1 MFPNTF
7 LRLQFQK
14 NDCFK
19 EPEIQNIT
27 ILDQSFFVIRKKK
40 INLAKKSFWIYNFS
54 SCEKKNLDL
63 CLRGSPKK
71 KKLGPCKTQPSCQ
84 KNSSLVCSIF
94 FGGRQI
100 PEVWRHRSEGPC
112 FFGFASVRVFCIGTK
127 TRKKTNLA
135 VNRNLENRNPSNT
148 QWKITSRTRP
158 KT

>member
-7 LRLQFQK
+7 STLQFQK

-19 EPEIQNIT
+19 EQEIQNIT
-27 ILDQSFFVIRKKK
+27 ILDQSFFVIRKK
-40 INLAKKSFWIYNFS
+40 NQSCKKKFLDIQLFILR
-54 SCEKKNLDL
+54 KKNLDL
-63 CLRGSPKK
+63 CLRGSPK

-94 FGGRQI
+94 FGVRQI

-127 TRKKTNLA
+127 TRKTNLA
-135 VNRNLENRNPSNT
+135 VNRKLENRNPPNT
-148 QWKITSRTRP
+148 QWKITSSTLA